1 MHLNTRS
8 LSNNFNN
15 LTDLLACL
23 DIKFSII
30 GISDTW
36 LISECSHST
45 DDIEGYKFLHKQ
57 LQNRT
62 GGEVALYVSN
72 DLEFKH
78 CDDQSF
84 SKTDIVETPFIK
96 IISPRENN
104 VIVDIEYRPTNT
116 KILTISCSQ
125 KTNYETRSAGRAKY
139 TSSWGISCEFNE
151 LPTSLP
157 CRSIPRCNVFKYV
170 FPSIRSLANYATTL
184 IDNICYEY
192 FFRTFEKWSTIYWH

>member
-23 DIKFSII
+23 DIKLSII

-36 LISECSHST
+36 LISECFST
-45 DDIEGYKFLHKQ
+45 STDIEGYKFLLKQ
-57 LQNRT
+57 LQNIT

-104 VIVDIEYRPTNT
+104 VIVDIEYRPTN
-116 KILTISCSQ
+116 Q
-125 KTNYETRSAGRAKY
+125 KY
-139 TSSWGISCEFNE
+139 
-151 LPTSLP
+151 
-157 CRSIPRCNVFKYV
+157 
-170 FPSIRSLANYATTL
+170 
-184 IDNICYEY
+184 
-192 FFRTFEKWSTIYWH
+192 

>member
-23 DIKFSII
+23 DIKLSII

-36 LISECSHST
+36 LISECSYST
-45 DDIEGYKFLHKQ
+45 DIEGYKFLHKQ

-96 IISPRENN
+96 IIRPRENN
-104 VIVDIEYRPTNT
+104 IIVDIEYRPTN
-116 KILTISCSQ
+116 Q
-125 KTNYETRSAGRAKY
+125 KY
-139 TSSWGISCEFNE
+139 
-151 LPTSLP
+151 
-157 CRSIPRCNVFKYV
+157 
-170 FPSIRSLANYATTL
+170 
-184 IDNICYEY
+184 
-192 FFRTFEKWSTIYWH
+192 

>member
-1 MHLNTRS
+1 MKSSQTNIILALFSLRLNTRI

-23 DIKFSII
+23 DIKFSMI

-45 DDIEGYKFLHKQ
+45 DIEGYKFLHKQ

-62 GGEVALYVSN
+62 GGEVALYLSN

-96 IISPRENN
+96 IIRPRENN
-104 VIVDIEYRPTNT
+104 IIVDIEYRPTN
-116 KILTISCSQ
+116 Q
-125 KTNYETRSAGRAKY
+125 KY
-139 TSSWGISCEFNE
+139 
-151 LPTSLP
+151 
-157 CRSIPRCNVFKYV
+157 
-170 FPSIRSLANYATTL
+170 
-184 IDNICYEY
+184 
-192 FFRTFEKWSTIYWH
+192 